1 MDSGST
7 CMKTGANNMGKL
19 DGKIA
24 LVTGASKGIGAGVAL
39 SLAKEGAA
47 VAVNY
52 ASDRKGA
59 DRVVERIKAAGGKTI
74 VVQGSVT
81 SSEEIERFFSET
93 EKQLGNV
100 DVLVNN
106 AGVFVWLPLQDV
118 NEKEFHRQFDTN
130 VLGLLLTS
138 KRAAKQ
144 FGGKG
149 GCIINIGSVAS
160 TLTPPESSIYAA
172 TKGAVDSITR
182 VLAKELG
189 PRNVRV
195 NSINPGVTDT
205 EGARAMDSYEQVADA
220 MKALTPLGRTGVPED
235 IGLIAAFLASD
246 EARWLTGEIIFG
258 SGGLRGIPIK
268 KRQMSL
274 GR

>member
-1 MDSGST
+1 
-7 CMKTGANNMGKL
+7 MGKL

-52 ASDRKGA
+52 ASDREGA
-59 DRVVERIKAAGGKTI
+59 DRVVERIKAAGGRAI
-74 VVQGSVT
+74 AVQGNVT
-81 SSEEIERFFSET
+81 SSEEIDRFFNET

-106 AGVFVWLPLQDV
+106 AGVYVWLPLQDI
-118 NEKEFHRQFDTN
+118 NEKQFHRQFDTN

-138 KRAAKQ
+138 KRAVKQ
-144 FGGKG
+144 FGEKG

-160 TLTPPESSIYAA
+160 TLTPPESSIYSA
-172 TKGAVDSITR
+172 TKSAVDGITR

-189 PRNVRV
+189 PRNIRV

-205 EGARAMDSYEQVADA
+205 EGARAMDAYEQVANA
-220 MKALTPLGRTGVPED
+220 MKALTPLGRTGMPED

-258 SGGLRGIPIK
+258 SGGLR
-268 KRQMSL
+268 
-274 GR
+274 

>member
-1 MDSGST
+1 
-7 CMKTGANNMGKL
+7 MGKL

-24 LVTGASKGIGAGVAL
+24 LVTGASKGIGAGIAL
-39 SLAKEGAA
+39 SLASEGAA

-52 ASDRKGA
+52 HSDRAGA
-59 DRVVERIKAAGGKTI
+59 DRVVEKIKVAGGKAIT
-74 VVQGSVT
+74 VQGNVT
-81 SSEEIERFFSET
+81 SSEEIDRFFNET

-100 DVLVNN
+100 DILVNN

-130 VLGLLLTS
+130 VLGLLLAS

-144 FGGKG
+144 FGEKG

-160 TLTPPESSIYAA
+160 TLTPPTASIYAA
-172 TKGAVDSITR
+172 TKCAVDGITR

-189 PRNVRV
+189 PRNIRV
-195 NSINPGVTDT
+195 NSINPGVIDT
-205 EGARAMDSYEQVADA
+205 EGARAMDAYEQVANA
-220 MKALTPLGRTGVPED
+220 MKTLTPLGRTGMPED

-246 EARWLTGEIIFG
+246 EARWLTGEIILG
-258 SGGLRGIPIK
+258 SGGLR
-268 KRQMSL
+268 
-274 GR
+274 

>member
-1 MDSGST
+1 
-7 CMKTGANNMGKL
+7 MGKL

-59 DRVVERIKAAGGKTI
+59 DRVVEKIKAVGGKAI
-74 VVQGSVT
+74 AVQGSVT
-81 SSEEIERFFSET
+81 SSEEIDRFFNEA
-93 EKQLGNV
+93 EKHLGNV

-106 AGVFVWLPLQDV
+106 AGVFAYLPLHAV

-130 VLGLLLTS
+130 VLGLLLAS

-182 VLAKELG
+182 ALAKELG
-189 PRNVRV
+189 PRNIRM

-205 EGARAMDSYEQVADA
+205 EGARAMDAYDQIANA
-220 MKALTPLGRTGVPED
+220 MKAMTPLGRTGMPED

-258 SGGLRGIPIK
+258 SGGLR
-268 KRQMSL
+268 
-274 GR
+274 

>member
-1 MDSGST
+1 ME
-7 CMKTGANNMGKL
+7 KL

-39 SLAKEGAA
+39 SLAREGAA

-52 ASDRKGA
+52 ASDQEGA
-59 DRVVERIKAAGGKTI
+59 DRVVEKIKAAGGKGI
-74 VVQGSVT
+74 AVQGSVT
-81 SSEEIERFFSET
+81 SSEEIDRFFNET

-106 AGVFVWLPLQDV
+106 AGVYVWLPLQDI
-118 NEKEFHRQFDTN
+118 NQKEFHRQFDTN

-138 KRAAKQ
+138 KRAVKQ
-144 FGGKG
+144 FGEKG

-160 TLTPPESSIYAA
+160 TLTPPESSIYSA
-172 TKGAVDSITR
+172 TKSAVDGITR

-189 PRNVRV
+189 PRNIRV

-205 EGARAMDSYEQVADA
+205 EGARAMDAYEQVANT
-220 MKALTPLGRTGVPED
+220 MKVLTPLGRTGMPED

-258 SGGLRGIPIK
+258 SGGLR
-268 KRQMSL
+268 
-274 GR
+274 

>member
-1 MDSGST
+1 MR
-7 CMKTGANNMGKL
+7 KL

-24 LVTGASKGIGAGVAL
+24 LVTGASKGIGAGIAL

-52 ASDRKGA
+52 ASDRAGA
-59 DRVVERIKAAGGKTI
+59 GRVVEKIKSAGGKAI
-74 VVQGSVT
+74 AVQGNVT
-81 SSEEIERFFSET
+81 SSVEIERFFSET

-106 AGVFVWLPLQDV
+106 AGFFAYLPLQDV

-138 KRAAKQ
+138 KRAANQ
-144 FGGKG
+144 FSQKG

-195 NSINPGVTDT
+195 NSINPAVIDT
-205 EGARAMDSYEQVADA
+205 EGARPMHAD
-220 MKALTPLGRTGVPED
+220 
-235 IGLIAAFLASD
+235 D
-246 EARWLTGEIIFG
+246 E
-258 SGGLRGIPIK
+258 
-268 KRQMSL
+268 
-274 GR
+274 